1 LEEREKARLLSAVDL
16 LESLSWEEVERLG
29 RSLPEMSLNG
39 GQVLFTP
46 AHQGR
51 VIFLLLRGRVRLYRV
66 AGGREITLGVVGT
79 GEMFGEAALTA
90 GRRHG
95 AYAQAA
101 EPSEVALMSRE
112 TFRRLVHDRPEV
124 GVKATEL
131 LSKRLSFCE
140 DRMADIGLK
149 EVPARLAALVLYL
162 CESEGVV
169 TSEGY
174 KIPVRYTHE
183 QLGAMIGSKRVAA
196 TRAVTKLKEAGA
208 LELKRRYIYLRD
220 VEALKL
226 IAGVEYGG
234 RG

>member
-1 LEEREKARLLSAVDL
+1 MEEREKARLLSAVDL
-16 LESLSWEEVERLG
+16 LESLSWEEVEKLG
-29 RSLPEMSLNG
+29 RRLPEISLNG

-66 AGGREITLGVVGT
+66 AEGREITLGIVGP
-79 GEMFGEAALTA
+79 GGILGEAALIA

-101 EPSEVALMSRE
+101 EPSEVALMGRD
-112 TFRRLVHDRPEV
+112 TFHRLVHDRPEV

-140 DRMADIGLK
+140 DRMADMGLK
-149 EVPARLAALVLYL
+149 EVPARLAALVLDL

-169 TSEGY
+169 TGEGY
-174 KIPVRYTHE
+174 KIPTRYTHQ
-183 QLGAMIGSKRVAA
+183 QLGEMVGAKRVAT
-196 TRAVTKLKEAGA
+196 TRALGKLRKIGAVEFKQRHIYVRDAKALQDVAG
-208 LELKRRYIYLRD
+208 R
-220 VEALKL
+220 
-226 IAGVEYGG
+226 
-234 RG
+234 

>member
-1 LEEREKARLLSAVDL
+1 MEEREKARLLSAVDL

-29 RSLPEMSLNG
+29 RRLPEMNLKG

-66 AGGREITLGVVGT
+66 AEGREITLGVVST
-79 GEMFGEAALTA
+79 GGMFGEAALTA
-90 GRRHG
+90 GRSHG

-101 EPSEVALMSRE
+101 EPSEVTLMGRD
-112 TFRRLVHDRPEV
+112 TFHRLVHDRPEV

-140 DRMADIGLK
+140 DRMADMGLK
-149 EVPARLAALVLYL
+149 EIPARLAALVLDL

-169 TSEGY
+169 TGEGY
-174 KIPVRYTHE
+174 KISTRYTHQ
-183 QLGAMIGSKRVAA
+183 QLGEMVGAKRVAT
-196 TRAVTKLKEAGA
+196 TRALGKLRKIGA
-208 LELKRRYIYLRD
+208 VEFKQRHIYVRD
-220 VEALKL
+220 VKALQDV
-226 IAGVEYGG
+226 AG
-234 RG
+234 R